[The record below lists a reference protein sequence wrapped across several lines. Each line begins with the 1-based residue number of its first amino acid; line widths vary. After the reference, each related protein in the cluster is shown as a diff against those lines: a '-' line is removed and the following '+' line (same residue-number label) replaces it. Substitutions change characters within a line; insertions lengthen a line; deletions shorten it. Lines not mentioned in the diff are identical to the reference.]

1 VLATTT
7 EPFAAARRS
16 ISLMSIFSSSWI
28 RFGLPHGHP
37 ALPTRHAFHTVNARP
52 TRAGRHGR
60 SECAPLP
67 AHGVRCLAT
76 RCRARR
82 GGPRPRPF
90 PGPAANPGQH
100 PRPGPLAQERFPQRL
115 LRPCP
120 ALGEVPQGAEARAR
134 GRPMTRGLRPW
145 RVHHTAAACDAWA
158 SAPPDLGYSRSIR
171 LYGFRQPGKKGA

>member
-1 VLATTT
+1 MLVRTT

-28 RFGLPHGHP
+28 RFGLPYGHP

-52 TRAGRHGR
+52 TRAGGHGR

-67 AHGVRCLAT
+67 AHGVRGLAT

-82 GGPRPRPF
+82 GGPRPRPS
-90 PGPAANPGQH
+90 PRPAANPGQH
-100 PRPGPLAQERFPQRL
+100 PRPGPLAQERLTQRL

-120 ALGEVPQGAEARAR
+120 ALGEVPQGAEVPHPGTSNDA
-134 GRPMTRGLRPW
+134 W
-145 RVHHTAAACDAWA
+145 RVHRTAAACDAWA
-158 SAPPDLGYSRSIR
+158 SAPPDLGHSRSIR
-171 LYGFRQPGKKGA
+171 LYGFRQSGEKDV